1 MNTVSSEP
9 GASTV
14 VRSDRGGAGGG
25 APRPARDGA
34 VVHLGWMR
42 DALSTRSVGSLDA
55 MIVTKSRAGFDRG
68 GVQSLAWLLEVIAG
82 GAFGRLKYLVF
93 DFAHPA
99 SEESGAAEGF
109 EALVAANARLI
120 LDAPVITLA
129 WARSAM
135 AGADLDFA
143 LHCSMMVAE
152 RGSRFSFDGEPA
164 ALLGLYA
171 ALARRIGFV
180 KTERLIESG
189 ARLGSSDMRDMCLV
203 KDVVETRDDA
213 EAIEDYVRRH
223 GRRYNASCAIF
234 QAQSMAM
241 APIDRRF
248 AGGPPRRGSHGIV
261 ERGRLAP

>member
-1 MNTVSSEP
+1 MNTVSSEL
-9 GASTV
+9 GVATV
-14 VRSDRGGAGGG
+14 IRSNRGRAGVV
-25 APRPARDGA
+25 APQPARDGA

-42 DALSTRSVGSLDA
+42 AALSARSVGSLDA
-55 MIVTKSRAGFDRG
+55 LIVTKSRAGFDRG
-68 GVQSLAWLLEVIAG
+68 GVQSLSWLLEIIAG

-99 SEESGAAEGF
+99 GEASGAAEGF
-109 EALVAANARLI
+109 EALVAANAELI

-135 AGADLDFA
+135 AGADLEFA
-143 LHCSMMVAE
+143 LHCSMLVAE
-152 RGSRFSFDGEPA
+152 RAARFAFDGDPE

-189 ARLGSSDMRDMCLV
+189 ARLGASDMRDLHLV

-234 QAQSMAM
+234 RAQSMAM

-248 AGGPPRRGSHGIV
+248 AGGPPRRGSCDIV